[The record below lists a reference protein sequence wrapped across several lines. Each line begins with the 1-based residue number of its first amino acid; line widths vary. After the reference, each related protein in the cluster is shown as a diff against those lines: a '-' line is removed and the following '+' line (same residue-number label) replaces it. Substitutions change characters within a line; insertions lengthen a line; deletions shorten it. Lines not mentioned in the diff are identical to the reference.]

1 MKKYFFVLGTNPEL
15 SLAELKAIF
24 PNNKW
29 ELCASVAMADFSE
42 SLDAKKLMS
51 GLGGTIK
58 IGEMIKTVSLA
69 NRHALSD
76 LVKKE
81 LFLEAKKLKDNLRF
95 NFGFS
100 FYGQKRL
107 PGDFFK
113 LGLAIKKDLRQ
124 IGIASRMV
132 TSRDPILSSVVVEQN
147 KLIEQGT
154 EICLISDRGSVNIG
168 KTLAVQPFKELS
180 KRDFGRPNRDDFSGM
195 IPPKLA
201 QIMINLARR
210 NDADFKDK
218 TILDP
223 FCGSGT
229 VLMEAYLLG
238 FKNIIGSDLS
248 DKAVSDSVK
257 NIDWIIDFKK
267 DEKKNNIKIFQSDVL
282 LLEKSI
288 EKIDK
293 TIELHRPYVDD
304 VHIKCPKCG
313 KTMYRTP
320 EVIDC
325 WFDSG
330 SMPFAQRHYPF
341 EHKNDF
347 DKFFPADFICEGI
360 DQTRGWFY
368 SLMAISTFVMGK
380 SPYKTVL
387 VNDHIQDKFGLK
399 MSKSK
404 GNGVNPFELFNE
416 YGADAVIWYSV

>member
-210 NDADFKDK
+210 NDVDFKDK

-282 LLEKSI
+282 LLEKTIKKNSVDYIVCEPYLGPQRGYKKFDEVLKELNLLYSKALEVFYQILKPQGRVCMIWPQFRAEGKIWKMNPSI
-288 EKIDK
+288 GKLLVSKENRNLVYGRDNQKVWREIVVLEK
-293 TIELHRPYVDD
+293 
-304 VHIKCPKCG
+304 
-313 KTMYRTP
+313 
-320 EVIDC
+320 
-325 WFDSG
+325 
-330 SMPFAQRHYPF
+330 
-341 EHKNDF
+341 N
-347 DKFFPADFICEGI
+347 
-360 DQTRGWFY
+360 
-368 SLMAISTFVMGK
+368 
-380 SPYKTVL
+380 
-387 VNDHIQDKFGLK
+387 
-399 MSKSK
+399 
-404 GNGVNPFELFNE
+404 
-416 YGADAVIWYSV
+416 

>member
-51 GLGGTIK
+51 VLGGTIK

-147 KLIEQGT
+147 KLIEQGV
-154 EICLISDRGSVNIG
+154 EVCLISDKGKVNIG

-210 NDADFKDK
+210 NDVDFKDK
-218 TILDP
+218 IILDP

-248 DKAVSDSVK
+248 DKAISDSIK

-288 EKIDK
+288 EKKSIDYIVCEPYLGPQRGYK
-293 TIELHRPYVDD
+293 KFDEVLEELNLLYSKALEVFYQILKPQGRVCMIWPQFRAEGRIWKMNPSVGRFTIKVKENKPLVYGRDNQKVWREI
-304 VHIKCPKCG
+304 V
-313 KTMYRTP
+313 
-320 EVIDC
+320 
-325 WFDSG
+325 
-330 SMPFAQRHYPF
+330 
-341 EHKNDF
+341 
-347 DKFFPADFICEGI
+347 
-360 DQTRGWFY
+360 
-368 SLMAISTFVMGK
+368 
-380 SPYKTVL
+380 VL
-387 VNDHIQDKFGLK
+387 EKI
-399 MSKSK
+399 
-404 GNGVNPFELFNE
+404 
-416 YGADAVIWYSV
+416 